1 MTVAAVQ
8 CVLTPKTGVRVAIH
22 GRGVIGR
29 QRAASLPPGSVT
41 VCCDLAAP
49 RAVQLAAATRGA
61 APSTDWQ
68 ATVRRADVD
77 AGFIATTHDQL
88 APIAAEAA
96 AAGKHVLIEKPGA
109 RRASE
114 LDAVADAARRCGGPA
129 RSRGRPPRETAC
141 SPKRGDPPGPETSP
155 RWPTPP
161 AAPARSSAS
170 ASTTAI

>member
-8 CVLTPKTGVRVAIH
+8 CVLTPKTGVRVAIV
-22 GRGVIGR
+22 GCGLIGSK
-29 QRAASLPPGSVT
+29 RAASLPPGSVT

-77 AGFIATTHDQL
+77 AVFIATTHDQL

-96 AAGKHVLIEKPGA
+96 AAGKHVLIQKPGA
-109 RRASE
+109 PPARAHYA
-114 LDAVADAARRCGGPA
+114 LGDRARR
-129 RSRGRPPRETAC
+129 
-141 SPKRGDPPGPETSP
+141 
-155 RWPTPP
+155 
-161 AAPARSSAS
+161 ARSSRA
-170 ASTTAI
+170 ARWAK